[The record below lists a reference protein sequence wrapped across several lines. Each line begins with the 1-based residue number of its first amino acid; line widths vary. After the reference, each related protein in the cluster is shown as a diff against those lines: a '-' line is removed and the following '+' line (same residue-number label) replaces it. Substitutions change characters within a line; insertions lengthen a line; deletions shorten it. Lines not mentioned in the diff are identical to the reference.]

1 VKIQNQHSQLVPDPR
16 DPPRQTR
23 LSRPEPGTLRSPS
36 SWAFLA
42 PIACALHCMA
52 APLLVVLAPAL
63 APTPR
68 LEWAFFLVSGGLAV
82 GLLAWQAA
90 PERRFA
96 LWALALVG
104 LFVWAASIADWFHP
118 VPETVTTVIGTFL
131 VAGALF
137 WNVRLR
143 RRVSC
148 DIPSTP
154 SGDPGVWGDAAEP
167 RPSRRPGGGSL
178 RRPRL
183 PPGIRPR

>member
-1 VKIQNQHSQLVPDPR
+1 LDRGAFVR
-16 DPPRQTR
+16 DR
-23 LSRPEPGTLRSPS
+23 GPS

-63 APTPR
+63 VPTPR
-68 LEWAFFLVSGGLAV
+68 MEWAFFLVSGGLAV

-90 PERRFA
+90 PERRLA

-104 LFVWAASIADWFHP
+104 LFVWAGSIADRFRP

-148 DIPSTP
+148 EIPSAP
-154 SGDPGVWGDAAEP
+154 SGARGVRGGAAEP
-167 RPSRRPGGGSL
+167 QASRRPDAGPL

>member
-1 VKIQNQHSQLVPDPR
+1 
-16 DPPRQTR
+16 
-23 LSRPEPGTLRSPS
+23 
-36 SWAFLA
+36 
-42 PIACALHCMA
+42 MA

-90 PERRFA
+90 PERRVA

-104 LFVWAASIADWFHP
+104 LLVWGGSIADRFRP

-154 SGDPGVWGDAAEP
+154 SGDRAARGAAAEP
-167 RPSRRPGGGSL
+167 KPARRPDAGSL